1 MKTLSRLVAI
11 SAVLG
16 LAGCNILPEPQ
27 KDAVRY
33 FTLSTPTMPSGDG
46 HASGAK
52 DQAEN
57 GGTTVRPVQIAG
69 HLRERS
75 MAVRVAENEIIYLD
89 EVRWAQPLADAITNL
104 LRARLSKVGGN
115 NVVTVQIHN
124 CELLRFKGNA
134 IELSATWEIVALGGG
149 QPMRGDFTSATRT
162 WDGKDYRDLVSELR
176 GAVEDLSDVIASAI
190 AAKK

>member
-16 LAGCNILPEPQ
+16 LTGCNILPEPQ

-33 FTLSTPTMPSGDG
+33 FTLSTPTMQSGDDQG
-46 HASGAK
+46 PTAK
-52 DQAEN
+52 NHPEN

-75 MAVRVAENEIIYLD
+75 MAVRIAENEIIYLD
-89 EVRWAQPLADAITNL
+89 EVRWAQPLTDATTNL
-104 LRARLSKVGGN
+104 LRERLSHVGGN

-124 CELLRFKGNA
+124 CELLRFKGNTV
-134 IELSATWEIVALGGG
+134 ELSATWEIVPLGGG
-149 QPMRGDFTSATRT
+149 QPVRGDFTSATRT
-162 WDGKDYRDLVSELR
+162 WDGKDYRELVSELR
-176 GAVEDLSDVIASAI
+176 GTVEDLGDAIAVAI

>member
-27 KDAVRY
+27 KDTVRY
-33 FTLSTPTMPSGDG
+33 FTLSTPTMQPGDDQ
-46 HASGAK
+46 APAAK
-52 DQAEN
+52 DHAEN

-104 LRARLSKVGGN
+104 LRERLSHVGGN

-124 CELLRFKGNA
+124 CELLRFKGNTV
-134 IELSATWEIVALGGG
+134 ELSATWEIVALGGG
-149 QPMRGDFTSATRT
+149 QQQRGDFTSATRT
-162 WDGKDYRDLVSELR
+162 WDGKDYRDLVDELR
-176 GAVEDLSDVIASAI
+176 GTVEDLGDAIAAAI

>member
-27 KDAVRY
+27 KDTVRY
-33 FTLSTPTMPSGDG
+33 FTLSTPAAQSGDEQPAATNE
-46 HASGAK
+46 H
-52 DQAEN
+52 AEN

-115 NVVTVQIHN
+115 NVVTAQIHN
-124 CELLRFKGNA
+124 CELLRFKGNTV
-134 IELSATWEIVALGGG
+134 ELSATWEIVALGGG
-149 QPMRGDFTSATRT
+149 QIQRGDFTSATRS
-162 WDGKDYRDLVSELR
+162 WDGKDYRELVGELR
-176 GAVEDLSDVIASAI
+176 GTVEDLGDAIAAAI

>member
-27 KDAVRY
+27 KDTVRY
-33 FTLSTPTMPSGDG
+33 FTLSTPAAQSRDEQPAATNE
-46 HASGAK
+46 H
-52 DQAEN
+52 AEN

-115 NVVTVQIHN
+115 NVVTAQIHN
-124 CELLRFKGNA
+124 CELLRFKGNTV
-134 IELSATWEIVALGGG
+134 ELSATWEIVALGGG
-149 QPMRGDFTSATRT
+149 QIQRGDFTSATRS
-162 WDGKDYRDLVSELR
+162 WDGKDYRELVGELR
-176 GAVEDLSDVIASAI
+176 GTVEDLGDAIAAAI